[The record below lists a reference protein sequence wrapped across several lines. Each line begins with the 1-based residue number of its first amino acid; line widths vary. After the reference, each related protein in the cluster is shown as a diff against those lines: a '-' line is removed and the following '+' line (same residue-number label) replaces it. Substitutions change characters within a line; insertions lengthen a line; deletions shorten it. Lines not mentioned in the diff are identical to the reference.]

1 MCEDNIEVINE
12 QLDILEL
19 NDELRFVNGLDV
31 LINMEDKF
39 ENEFEQFEVGEDEDN
54 EVIGLLDKDEDV
66 VINDEL
72 DEEEVEFDFYFYIK

>member
-39 ENEFEQFEVGEDEDN
+39 ENEFEQLEDGEDEDN

>member
-39 ENEFEQFEVGEDEDN
+39 ENEFEQLEVGEDEDN

>member
-39 ENEFEQFEVGEDEDN
+39 ENEFEQLENGEDEDN